1 MLSSPLADVFDPKLP
16 GISPELVAATLKVQ
30 MVDIARLAAVH
41 RNTFA
46 RAPTSSKVQGRL
58 GAVMR
63 ILTEAAALVMRIL
76 TEAAALLEGDLDK
89 AIIWF
94 RHQPLAGFEGQTAEE
109 LVADGHADAVM
120 THLHLLRQGSYA
132 YGQPS
137 LSGPELPTV
146 PELPK
151 STSAGGSGEFPR
163 AALGP

>member
-41 RNTFA
+41 RNTLA

-58 GAVMR
+58 G
-63 ILTEAAALVMRIL
+63 EVMRIL
-76 TEAAALLEGDLDK
+76 TEAAALLDGNLDK

-109 LVADGHADAVM
+109 LVADGHAAAVL

-132 YGQPS
+132 
-137 LSGPELPTV
+137 
-146 PELPK
+146 
-151 STSAGGSGEFPR
+151 
-163 AALGP
+163 